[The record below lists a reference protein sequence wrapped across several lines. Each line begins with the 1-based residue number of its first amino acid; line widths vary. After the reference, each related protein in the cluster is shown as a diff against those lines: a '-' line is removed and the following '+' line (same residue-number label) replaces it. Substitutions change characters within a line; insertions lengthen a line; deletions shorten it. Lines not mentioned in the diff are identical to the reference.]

1 MSYDIY
7 VKNPLNTMTQ
17 LSEKCH
23 SHSHC
28 SLHLFLED
36 EIRSERGNADVSYNQ
51 WHHLVGT
58 FNELE
63 GEERFKLYLDGG
75 LYDTIDEPNIKSSST
90 GSGRVPIGR
99 AYINED
105 NAYTSLE
112 LHELLFYNHALE
124 GQEVQALYQ
133 HYN

>member
-1 MSYDIY
+1 
-7 VKNPLNTMTQ
+7 MTH
-17 LSEKCH
+17 LSEKCY

-36 EIRSERGNADVSYNQ
+36 EIRSERGTTDVSYNQ

-75 LYDTIDEPNIKSSST
+75 LYDTIDEPNIRSSST
-90 GSGRVPIGR
+90 GSGRVVIGR
-99 AYINED
+99 AFINVD
-105 NAYTSLE
+105 NAYTTLE
-112 LHELLFYNHALE
+112 LDELLFYNREMEEL
-124 GQEVQALYQ
+124 EVQALYQ
-133 HYN
+133 NYN

>member
-1 MSYDIY
+1 
-7 VKNPLNTMTQ
+7 MTH

-36 EIRSERGNADVSYNQ
+36 EIRSERGTTDVSYNQ

-58 FNELE
+58 LNEVE
-63 GEERFKLYLDGG
+63 GEERFKLCLDGG
-75 LYDTIDEPNIKSSST
+75 LYDTIDETDIRSLST
-90 GSGRVPIGR
+90 GSGRVLIGR
-99 AYINED
+99 AFINED

-112 LHELLFYNHALE
+112 LDELLFYDHALQE
-124 GQEVQALYQ
+124 QEVDALYQ
-133 HYN
+133 HYNWLF